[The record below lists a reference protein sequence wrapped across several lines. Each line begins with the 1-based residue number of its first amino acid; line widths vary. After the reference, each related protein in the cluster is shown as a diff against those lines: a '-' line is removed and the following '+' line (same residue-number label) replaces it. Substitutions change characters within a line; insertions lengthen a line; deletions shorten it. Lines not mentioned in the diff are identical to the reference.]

1 MDRTEKFLRKLSAKE
16 LLLVEEVIVNL
27 YKEKVTGLD
36 IKKLKGHND
45 VYRVRYNRIRIIFRK
60 VNKEIMI
67 LEISRRSEKTYRDF

>member
-1 MDRTEKFLRKLSAKE
+1 MDRTEKFLKKLSAKE

-27 YKEKVTGLD
+27 YKEKVKDLD

-45 VYRVRYNRIRIIFRK
+45 VFRVRYNRIRIIFRK

>member
-1 MDRTEKFLRKLSAKE
+1 MDRTEKFLKKLSAKE

-27 YKEKVTGLD
+27 YKEKVAGLD

-45 VYRVRYNRIRIIFRK
+45 VYRVRYNSIRIIFRK

-67 LEISRRSEKTYRDF
+67 LETSRRSEKTYRDF

>member
-1 MDRTEKFLRKLSAKE
+1 MDRTEKFLKKLSAKE

-27 YKEKVTGLD
+27 YKEKVVGLD
-36 IKKLKGHND
+36 IKKLKGHDD